1 MLLLRGLLR
10 LTLERQAFRM
20 VVFSLR
26 LVEQD
31 GFVILLVSLVELVL
45 LSRTVGLT
53 LFSQSQVHIA

>member
-20 VVFSLR
+20 VVFSLG

-31 GFVILLVSLVELVL
+31 RFVILLVSLVELVL
-45 LSRTVGLT
+45 LSRTIGLT